1 MNQDSEAAKPI
12 RVRSAQNTKADL
24 AAVKALMQETF
35 DYHAVIAGDEPSL
48 TFRAAAQTA
57 YLEDCLWFVRR
68 AAAGTSPQECA
79 LLACQVEQPGK
90 FFLPSLSSLPSL
102 LPHSASPANEKIVG
116 FLMLRIQE
124 DHFYSAR
131 YYGYIEQL
139 IVTASA
145 RNLGVGSKLLQAAC
159 EWLRLRDIHTATLKV
174 YGPNQDALRFY
185 EREGFQM
192 LRYEL
197 VKHF

>member
-1 MNQDSEAAKPI
+1 MNQERESATFI
-12 RVRSAQNTKADL
+12 RIRPAQNNKADL

-35 DYHAVIAGDEPSL
+35 DYHARIAGNEPSL
-48 TFRAAAQTA
+48 TFRPAAQVA

-68 AAAGTSPQECA
+68 VADGTSPQECA
-79 LLACQVEQPGK
+79 LLACLVEPGK
-90 FFLPSLSSLPSL
+90 FFLTPS
-102 LPHSASPANEKIVG
+102 EKPVG

-124 DHFYSAR
+124 DYFYTAR

-139 IVTASA
+139 IVTDSA
-145 RNLGVGSKLLQAAC
+145 RHQGVGSKLLQAAC
-159 EWLRLRDIHTATLKV
+159 DWLRLRDIHTATLKV
-174 YGPNQDALRFY
+174 YGPNQQALQFY
-185 EREGFQM
+185 EREGFEM